1 MILSILSTQW
11 SAVNNTTPVTFA
23 AVDRP
28 RTVRVRADT
37 PVYLAIGIEAAAT
50 DEDCYVNE
58 FETQNLF
65 SVPAG
70 QDLSV
75 LGTDDGD
82 VWVTEVKVSS

>member
-1 MILSILSTQW
+1 MILSILSTEW
-11 SAVNNTTPVTFA
+11 AELTDSVTPVSFA

-37 PVYLAIGIEAAAT
+37 PVYIAIGPGAVAT

-58 FETQNLF
+58 FEQNLF
-65 SVPAG
+65 NIPG
-70 QDLSV
+70 GHDLSV
-75 LGTDDGD
+75 LGTDAGD